1 MMLFIA
7 SETGIGFLFATG
19 KIVPPLNYQKINTF
33 QFTFLFK
40 FVIIFLNYR
49 KDVDFMKVSYEY
61 YHRSGNKVTITD
73 IPEEFNEKGVWTLR
87 IMHSLQKQIDEIDH
101 MYQPK
106 RTYRLKLEETG

>member
-1 MMLFIA
+1 MSI
-7 SETGIGFLFATG
+7 
-19 KIVPPLNYQKINTF
+19 
-33 QFTFLFK
+33 

-49 KDVDFMKVSYEY
+49 KDVDRMKVSYEY
-61 YHRSGNKVTITD
+61 YHRSGYKVTITD
-73 IPEEFNEKGVWTLR
+73 IPEEFNEQGVFSLR

>member
-1 MMLFIA
+1 
-7 SETGIGFLFATG
+7 
-19 KIVPPLNYQKINTF
+19 
-33 QFTFLFK
+33 
-40 FVIIFLNYR
+40 
-49 KDVDFMKVSYEY
+49 MKVSYEY

-73 IPEEFNEKGVWTLR
+73 IPEELNEKGVWTLR